1 MSRTT
6 PIHVL
11 VVGGGIGGLTLA
23 QGLRKAG
30 VSVGVYERDRT
41 RTDWLQGYRIHI
53 NPDGSRALHD
63 CLLPAVWETFVAT
76 AGQASDGFGFL
87 TNQLE
92 ELVAVE
98 PPRAPVDPASGHH
111 PVSRITLRQVL
122 LTGLEDVVEFDKQF
136 VRYAQTADD
145 KVTAFFADGTSATGD
160 VLVGAD
166 GVGSRVRQQYLPEA
180 RVVDTGVAALVG
192 KLPLTDETRAW
203 LPRQLTR
210 RPNNILPPRG
220 SGMFVAEFI
229 HKPGVALEVANDGPD
244 YLFWAFVAPRTSFGT
259 GHGLRGMECGALQQL
274 AQQMIDGWHPHLR
287 RLVAESDPR
296 TVASL
301 SIQTSEPIGPWK
313 ATHVTLL
320 GDAIHTMTP
329 LQGIGGNTALRDAAL
344 LCRKLVEVDQR
355 QAELLPAIAQYE
367 AEMRRYGFEAVRA
380 SLQTAQYAVS
390 DSRLQR
396 SVFKTILRVASAVPP
411 IKHRMFQAMVS

>member
-1 MSRTT
+1 VSRTT

-30 VSVGVYERDRT
+30 VSVAVYERDRT

-53 NPDGSRALHD
+53 NPDGSRALHE
-63 CLLPAVWETFVAT
+63 CLPPAVWETFVAT
-76 AGQASDGFGFL
+76 AGQPSDGFGFL

-98 PPRAPVDPASGHH
+98 PPPAPVDPASGHH

-122 LTGLEDVVEFDKQF
+122 LAGLEDVIEFDKQF
-136 VRYAQTADD
+136 VRYEQTADGN
-145 KVTAFFADGTSATGD
+145 VTAYFADGTSATGD

-166 GVGSRVRQQYLPEA
+166 GVGSRVRQEYLPKA
-180 RVVDTGVAALVG
+180 RVVDTGVTALVG
-192 KLPLTDETRAW
+192 KLPLTDQTRAW
-203 LPRQLTR
+203 LPRRLTS

-229 HKPGVALEVANDGPD
+229 HKSGVAVDVTNDGPD
-244 YLFWAFVAPRTSFGT
+244 YLFWAFVAPRTSYGT
-259 GHGLRGMECGALQQL
+259 GGDLRRMDNAALQQL
-274 AQQMIDGWHPHLR
+274 ALRMIDGWHPHLR
-287 RLVAESDPR
+287 RLVAESDPS

-301 SIQTSEPIGPWK
+301 SIQTSEPMGPWA
-313 ATHVTLL
+313 ATPVTLL

-355 QAELLPAIAQYE
+355 QAELLPSIAQYE

-390 DSRLQR
+390 DSSLQR
-396 SVFKTILRVASAVPP
+396 TVFKTILRVASAVPP
-411 IKHRMFQAMVS
+411 IKHRMFQAMAS